1 LIFVIYFRH
10 ELEEPSD
17 NERAERLKEDQE
29 AIQRSLDAC
38 LPAIIA
44 PEEPRTIL
52 DSSEADPLHFTKLT
66 SLRRSHQ
73 RKQAETGIR
82 KQRPLAVEN
91 IESQVAT
98 DSEGTHGPGPR
109 GAAVQ
114 KAMES
119 ETKQSRKALLREFNA
134 VIKAEEDRGIATAM
148 GRKLRWE
155 QGSHGQPGRKPIPPT
170 ASTITGNS
178 ANAQEVAAS
187 DTKKVCSG
195 SHTMIFMLNLTHCRH
210 GLRYCQNG

>member
-1 LIFVIYFRH
+1 VSNFSQPPKQNLRLFNYFRH
-10 ELEEPSD
+10 ELEEPSE
-17 NERAERLKEDQE
+17 NEKAEKLKEDQD
-29 AIQRSLDAC
+29 AIQRTLDGC

-44 PEEPRTIL
+44 PEEPRTII
-52 DSSEADPLHFTKLT
+52 DSSEADPLHFAKLT

-82 KQRPLAVEN
+82 KQCLVQV
-91 IESQVAT
+91 ESQVAIPLVGRGVT
-98 DSEGTHGPGPR
+98 DSELRRVTSDDD
-109 GAAVQ
+109 AVEVQ
-114 KAMES
+114 KS

-155 QGSHGQPGRKPIPPT
+155 QGSQPGRKPTMPP
-170 ASTITGNS
+170 TGNS

-187 DTKKVCSG
+187 DAKRV
-195 SHTMIFMLNLTHCRH
+195 
-210 GLRYCQNG
+210 

>member
-1 LIFVIYFRH
+1 LIFDIYFRH
-10 ELEEPSD
+10 ELEEPSE
-17 NERAERLKEDQE
+17 NERAEKLKEDQE

-52 DSSEADPLHFTKLT
+52 DSSEADPLHFAKLT

-82 KQRPLAVEN
+82 KQCPVA
-91 IESQVAT
+91 SQVAIGPT
-98 DSEGTHGPGPR
+98 GGTHD
-109 GAAVQ
+109 GAAKVQ
-114 KAMES
+114 KAAVDSES

-155 QGSHGQPGRKPIPPT
+155 QGSQPGRKPMPPT

-187 DTKKVCSG
+187 DAKRVRGTPAWQCSHMKCNAQ
-195 SHTMIFMLNLTHCRH
+195 S
-210 GLRYCQNG
+210 Y